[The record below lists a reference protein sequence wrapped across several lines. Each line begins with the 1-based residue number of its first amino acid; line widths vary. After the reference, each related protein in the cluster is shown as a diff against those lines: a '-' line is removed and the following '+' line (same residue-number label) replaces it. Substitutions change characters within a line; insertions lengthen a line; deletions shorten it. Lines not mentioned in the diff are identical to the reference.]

1 MLLWLF
7 IQYLSRISIF
17 LLVKIV
23 VCYFKFGMYRI
34 IGILEY
40 RKWLI
45 NNLKN
50 SFIILFYFNYIY
62 TICIHFIV
70 TFYIFY
76 FTQSCSSVFC
86 LSFLRWYSH
95 FFFANYHQII
105 QNNPGISVDSHSQRC
120 VDFFWSILDIISM
133 KWNVLVIKNVGY
145 RLVSISIKKKK

>member
-86 LSFLRWYSH
+86 LSFLRWFSH
-95 FFFANYHQII
+95 FFVANYHQII
-105 QNNPGISVDSHSQRC
+105 QNNPGISVDSHSQRR

-133 KWNVLVIKNVGY
+133 KWNVLVVKNVGY